1 MKLFHADRDE
11 NQNCEIFIAAFQF
24 NFEKVLPITL
34 CRINRA
40 NSQQLGRTIE
50 YSIPQIMHASNASP
64 ARANY
69 SSFQSVIS
77 FNIDESRVVLLHT
90 RVEQKNSIFILRLPH
105 ETETRNISEFFAS
118 TFRSIVSWIVSWMQR
133 SLASDRWMKLF
144 KMLLKIYLY
153 IYERTLV
160 RICNINNWC
169 KN

>member
-24 NFEKVLPITL
+24 DFEKVLPITL

-40 NSQQLGRTIE
+40 NSQQLGTRIE

-105 ETETRNISEFFAS
+105 ETETRNIWELFAR
-118 TFRSIVSWIVSWMQR
+118 TFRSIVSCVDRILDATLACVR
-133 SLASDRWMKLF
+133 SLNE
-144 KMLLKIYLY
+144 I
-153 IYERTLV
+153 V
-160 RICNINNWC
+160 
-169 KN
+169 

>member
-40 NSQQLGRTIE
+40 NSQQLGTRIE

-105 ETETRNISEFFAS
+105 ETETRNISELFAR
-118 TFRSIVSWIVSWMQR
+118 TFRSIVSCVDRILDATLACVR
-133 SLASDRWMKLF
+133 SLNE
-144 KMLLKIYLY
+144 I
-153 IYERTLV
+153 V
-160 RICNINNWC
+160 
-169 KN
+169 